1 MISKSNLGAKGE
13 EMAVFFLQGLGYEII
28 ERNWRY
34 RRSEIDIIA
43 REAQTLVFVEV
54 KTRQTTQFGL
64 PEESVSVSKMNA
76 VTRAA
81 LEYLRQHPCPRIR
94 FDVIAIR
101 LHPQAE
107 PEIFHIRDAFY

>member
-13 EMAVFFLQGLGYEII
+13 EMAVIFLQELGYEIVA
-28 ERNWRY
+28 RNWRY
-34 RRSEIDIIA
+34 GRSEIDIIA

-54 KTRQTTQFGL
+54 KTRQTAQFGL
-64 PEESVSVSKMNA
+64 PEESVSDSKMNA

-94 FDVIAIR
+94 FDVIAIS
-101 LHPQAE
+101 LLPHSE

>member
-13 EMAVFFLQGLGYEII
+13 EMAVFFLQEQGYEIVS
-28 ERNWRY
+28 RNWRHG
-34 RRSEIDIIA
+34 RSEIDIIA

-54 KTRQTTQFGL
+54 KTRQTTRFGL
-64 PEESVSVSKMNA
+64 PEESISTSKMNA

-81 LEYLRQHPCPRIR
+81 LEYLRHYPSPRIR
-94 FDVIAIR
+94 FDVIAIS
-101 LHPQAE
+101 LIPNSE